1 MERSLVIDA
10 ELPLSPRVSS
20 PAALSML
27 QQRKRGLL
35 LLWEKSPSSLQTVIR
50 HPPPRSGLAGQRQS
64 SVGKRR
70 LEVQRG
76 SDIWRV
82 GTQRIQDPPE
92 VASGIPESGVLKVWP
107 WDLGHTSEPTQLLLR

>member
-50 HPPPRSGLAGQRQS
+50 HPPPPRSGLAGQRQS

-76 SDIWRV
+76 SDTWRV
-82 GTQRIQDPPE
+82 GTQ
-92 VASGIPESGVLKVWP
+92 
-107 WDLGHTSEPTQLLLR
+107 